1 MALAPINPT
10 NLTPPRVEFIDPRTG
25 AISREWYR
33 FFLSLLT
40 ATEANQAETVLA
52 PDVQSLLATYDALL
66 ASATQASETASDG
79 MVASLESSLNN
90 LQNAFGVTPP
100 DLGGTVTSVAASG
113 GLTGLTFTGSP
124 ITTSGTLTLG
134 GTLGVGY
141 GGTGQT
147 SYTDGQL
154 LIGNSTGNTLTKA
167 TLIAG
172 SNITITNGPGSIT
185 IASTAGSGT
194 VTSVSVVSANG
205 FNGTVATATTT
216 PAITLSTTVTGLVKG
231 NGTALS
237 AAVAATD
244 YVAPSAYASANGLTM
259 ATSRLLGRT
268 TASTGAAEEI
278 SVAGGLTLS
287 GGVLTG
293 TSGTVTSVSGTG
305 TVNGITLTGTVTSS
319 GNLTLGGTLSN
330 VGLTS
335 QVTGTLPVAN
345 GGTGTA
351 TAFTTGSVVFAGA
364 SGVYSQSNA
373 NFFWDNTNARLG
385 LGTTGPSQR
394 LHIRQDLDG
403 TIGLLIQN
411 RNGSGTPVAAVQFV
425 TGGLDLSDNRY
436 AQITAEGGSATTMKF
451 WTSNAGAPTAKLTIA
466 AGGSITA
473 LGVYDNTVGAT
484 NRAVFVDNTGL
495 LGYVVSILASKT
507 EVNDLTDTS
516 WLYNLRPVSFHYRK
530 RNEEGAY
537 TDEAETPLEY
547 GLIAEEVEIVN
558 PEMVFY
564 DETPEGPALRSVS
577 YSKLVIPMLAE
588 LKALR
593 NRVIELEKSVAP

>member
-141 GGTGQT
+141 GGTG
-147 SYTDGQL
+147 
-154 LIGNSTGNTLTKA
+154 
-167 TLIAG
+167 
-172 SNITITNGPGSIT
+172 
-185 IASTAGSGT
+185 
-194 VTSVSVVSANG
+194 
-205 FNGTVATATTT
+205 
-216 PAITLSTTVTGLVKG
+216 
-231 NGTALS
+231 
-237 AAVAATD
+237 
-244 YVAPSAYASANGLTM
+244 
-259 ATSRLLGRT
+259 
-268 TASTGAAEEI
+268 
-278 SVAGGLTLS
+278 
-287 GGVLTG
+287 
-293 TSGTVTSVSGTG
+293 
-305 TVNGITLTGTVTSS
+305 
-319 GNLTLGGTLSN
+319 
-330 VGLTS
+330 
-335 QVTGTLPVAN
+335 
-345 GGTGTA
+345 TA
-351 TAFTTGSVVFAGA
+351 TAFTAGSVVFAGA

-411 RNGSGTPVAAVQFV
+411 RNGSGTPIAAVQFV

>member
-1 MALAPINPT
+1 MANQRLS
-10 NLTPPRVEFIDPRTG
+10 LTRDQF
-25 AISREWYR
+25 AS
-33 FFLSLLT
+33 FLSDFEQIKQFEKLFSTVDTIDAFTLDEINISAAT
-40 ATEANQAETVLA
+40 ANATANEALSGIAVLNSLVA
-52 PDVQSLLATYDALL
+52 PLV
-66 ASATQASETASDG
+66 TA
-79 MVASLESSLNN
+79 
-90 LQNAFGVTPP
+90 PP
-100 DLGGTVTSVAASG
+100 PTGGTVTSVYASG
-113 GLTGLTFTGSP
+113 GTTGLTFTGSP
-124 ITTSGTLTLG
+124 ITTTGTLTLG
-134 GTLGVGY
+134 GTLAVAN

-172 SNITITNGPGSIT
+172 SNITITNGAGSIT
-185 IASTAGSGT
+185 IAATEAFVGT

-205 FNGTVATATTT
+205 FNGTVANNTTT

-305 TVNGITLTGTVTSS
+305 TVNGLTLSGTVTSS
-319 GNLTLGGTLSN
+319 GSLTLGGTLSN
-330 VGLTS
+330 VSLTT
-335 QVTGTLPVAN
+335 QVTGTLPVTN

-394 LHIRQDLDG
+394 LHVRQDLNG
-403 TIGLLIQN
+403 TTGILVQN

-425 TGGLDLSDNRY
+425 TGGLDLSDDRY

-484 NRAVFVDNTGL
+484 NRDVFVDNTGL
-495 LGYVVSILASKT
+495 IGYVSSILASKT
-507 EVNDLTDTS
+507 EINDLTDTS
-516 WLYNLRPVSFHYRK
+516 WIYNLRPVSFHYRK

-547 GLIAEEVEIVN
+547 GLIAEEVETIN
-558 PEMVFY
+558 QELVFY
-564 DETPEGPALRSVS
+564 DEIDNEIFLRGVS
-577 YSKLVIPMLAE
+577 YSKLIIPMLKE
-588 LKALR
+588 IQALR
-593 NRVIELEKSVAP
+593 ARIEELERNAT